1 MGMIRSAIEAMK
13 ALESLDKSKVREM
26 RYCAILALVATAM
39 LYTIPYICGFILDW
53 MVESSCSGCSETNRN
68 TVCAGGS
75 SRSLRSLLAHSVF
88 IFSGNQMTITL

>member
-26 RYCAILALVATAM
+26 RYCAILSLVATAM

-53 MVESSCSGCSETNRN
+53 MVESIDSKG
-68 TVCAGGS
+68 
-75 SRSLRSLLAHSVF
+75 
-88 IFSGNQMTITL
+88 